1 MRIITGIYK
10 KRNLFLVPGMSTRPT
25 SSFNREVIFSV
36 LQDYAG
42 CRVLDLF
49 AGSGSLGLETLS
61 RGAVWVDFVEFAPSA
76 INTILQNINLLGCSE
91 NCHLWRKKVDVYLK
105 SCENKYDIIF
115 IDPPYDK
122 NLINPTL
129 KLIYEKSLLNEEGSI
144 IVEHSPQEI
153 IAEEF
158 LPYIT
163 KEKYFKRS
171 HFTWLRARNND
182 LSKELSLPK

>member
-61 RGAVWVDFVEFAPSA
+61 RGAVWVDFVEF
-76 INTILQNINLLGCSE
+76 
-91 NCHLWRKKVDVYLK
+91 
-105 SCENKYDIIF
+105 
-115 IDPPYDK
+115 
-122 NLINPTL
+122 
-129 KLIYEKSLLNEEGSI
+129 
-144 IVEHSPQEI
+144 
-153 IAEEF
+153 
-158 LPYIT
+158 
-163 KEKYFKRS
+163 
-171 HFTWLRARNND
+171 
-182 LSKELSLPK
+182 

>member
-10 KRNLFLVPGMSTRPT
+10 KRNLFLVPGISTRPT
-25 SSFNREVIFSV
+25 TSFNREVIFSV
-36 LQDYAG
+36 IQNYEG
-42 CRVLDLF
+42 SRVLDLF

-76 INTILQNINLLGCSE
+76 ISTILQNITHLDCSE

-129 KLIYEKSLLNEEGSI
+129 KLIYEKSLLNDEGSI

-153 IAEEF
+153 IAGEF
-158 LPYIT
+158 TPYIT
-163 KEKYFKRS
+163 KEKHFKRS
-171 HFTWLRARNND
+171 QFTWLRAMKNEC
-182 LSKELSLPK
+182 SQESSLPK